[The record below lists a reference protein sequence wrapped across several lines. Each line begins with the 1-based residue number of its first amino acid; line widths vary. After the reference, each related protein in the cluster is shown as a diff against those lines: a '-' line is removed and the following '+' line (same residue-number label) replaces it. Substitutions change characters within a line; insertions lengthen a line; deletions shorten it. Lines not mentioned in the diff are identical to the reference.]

1 MAIKCEQMVYSG
13 QNRQYV
19 DEWMKN
25 ELGSVSAGGREGDEQ
40 GSWTKKKHKPKY
52 KQTEN
57 RKKKQKL
64 NEK

>member
-1 MAIKCEQMVYSG
+1 MDKTDDDVE
-13 QNRQYV
+13 QYV

-25 ELGSVSAGGREGDEQ
+25 ELGSVSTGGGEGDQQ

-57 RKKKQKL
+57 REKKKKQKL